1 MKFFLLVKYLYMNV
15 KSPTGTPEPTLRSIL
30 ATICMPMMMKRTMD
44 EISEN
49 STPRSSDHDG
59 LTPAQNHAR
68 QSQPCRPGSARV
80 RVSRSQSQ
88 LARLGARYLRD
99 SESELGPCTVNDG

>member
-1 MKFFLLVKYLYMNV
+1 MNV

-49 STPRSSDHDG
+49 STPKSNDHDG
-59 LTPAQNHAR
+59 LTPAQNHAS
-68 QSQPCRPGSARV
+68 QSQP
-80 RVSRSQSQ
+80 
-88 LARLGARYLRD
+88 
-99 SESELGPCTVNDG
+99 